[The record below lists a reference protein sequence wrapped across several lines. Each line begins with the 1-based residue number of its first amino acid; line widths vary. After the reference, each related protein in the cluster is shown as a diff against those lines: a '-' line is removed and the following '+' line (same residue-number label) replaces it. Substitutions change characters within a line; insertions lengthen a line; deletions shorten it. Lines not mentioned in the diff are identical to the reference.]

1 MSTKSKTPITKP
13 AHVDLEALTRSG
25 SAPLDRAS
33 HENGSSETNRE
44 SGSSHTHTNAENGER
59 LRVAKAYKMF
69 VGGEFVRSESGRYFQ
84 VQSESGAGSSARHDH
99 PQSEQADPDVVN
111 IPRGSRKDARDAVLA
126 AKNAETG
133 WASRTA
139 FNRGQILYRL
149 AEMME
154 SRRGELENRLASS
167 GASEKNAA
175 REVDASIDR
184 AMFYAGF
191 CDKFQALLA
200 SSNPVSGPHFNF
212 SVTEPMG
219 IVAVIAPERPALL
232 GLVST
237 ILPVIAG
244 GNVVVAVAS
253 SEDPRSAI
261 VWCECLATSDL
272 PKGVINVLTGQTPE
286 IAPILAKH
294 REVIGMDVWTSNAE
308 LAASLEKD
316 AADNVKRIKSHREF
330 SAAEWLDERR
340 GQGLGFIERFL
351 ENKTVWH
358 PVGL

>member
-1 MSTKSKTPITKP
+1 MTHTRGGPL
-13 AHVDLEALTRSG
+13 ARVD
-25 SAPLDRAS
+25 
-33 HENGSSETNRE
+33 HENGEANGTN
-44 SGSSHTHTNAENGER
+44 GDR

-84 VQSESGAGSSARHDH
+84 VEGQTKE
-99 PQSEQADPDVVN
+99 ADPDVVN

-126 AKNAETG
+126 AKNAETA
-133 WASRTA
+133 WAGRTA

-154 SRRGELENRLASS
+154 SRRTELEAMLVGG
-167 GASEKNAA
+167 GASERNAA

-191 CDKFQALLA
+191 SDKFQSLLA
-200 SSNPVSGPHFNF
+200 SSNPVAGPHFNF

-219 IVAVIAPERPALL
+219 IVAVVAPERPSLL

-237 ILPVIAG
+237 VLPVIVG
-244 GNVVVAVAS
+244 GNVVVAIAS
-253 SEDPRSAI
+253 EEDPRTAI
-261 VWCECLATSDL
+261 VWCECIATSDL
-272 PKGVINVLTGQTPE
+272 PKGVINVLTGQSKE

-294 REVIGMDVWTSNAE
+294 REVIGMDVWSTDAE
-308 LAASLEKD
+308 LSATIEKEG
-316 AADNVKRIKSHREF
+316 ADNVKRAKVHREF
-330 SAAEWLDERR
+330 SDADWLDERV
-340 GQGLGFIERFL
+340 GQGIGFIERFL

>member
-1 MSTKSKTPITKP
+1 MSTKSKTKESR
-13 AHVDLEALTRSG
+13 VDLEALTRTSG
-25 SAPLDRAS
+25 GPLARA
-33 HENGSSETNRE
+33 HENGKSETN
-44 SGSSHTHTNAENGER
+44 GANGER
-59 LRVAKAYKMF
+59 VRVAKAYKMF

-84 VQSESGAGSSARHDH
+84 VQGETK
-99 PQSEQADPDVVN
+99 EADPDVVN

-126 AKNAETG
+126 AKNAEAG
-133 WASRTA
+133 WAGRTA

-154 SRRGELENRLASS
+154 SRRSELEAMLVSG

-191 CDKFQALLA
+191 SDKFQALLA
-200 SSNPVSGPHFNF
+200 SSNPVAGPHFNF

-219 IVAVIAPERPALL
+219 IISVVAPERPALL

-237 ILPVIAG
+237 ILPVIVG
-244 GNVVVAVAS
+244 GNVVVAIAS
-253 SEDPRSAI
+253 EEDPRTAV
-261 VWCECLATSDL
+261 VWCECIATSDM
-272 PKGVINVLTGQTPE
+272 PKGVINVLTGQSKE

-294 REVIGMDVWTSNAE
+294 REVIGMDVWSDDAE
-308 LAASLEKD
+308 LAATIEKEG
-316 AADNVKRIKSHREF
+316 ADNVKRVKAHREF
-330 SAAEWLDERR
+330 SEAQWLDERK
-340 GQGLGFIERFL
+340 GQGIGFIERFL